1 MISEIGIANA
11 DLESFRFLMRT
22 KERIEYWIESPP
34 KLWEARSRLYRSQ
47 ILQVNTHFAA
57 FFEIYKIDILLHRS
71 KLNFFVKN
79 RQQFCEIEYW
89 IEPLFNQF
97 FHQNCYF
104 SAKFWWNF
112 VGISRMCSKI
122 VEVDDMFGNFAK
134 FWEISAKFPR
144 NCAKIQYYSIFFNRV
159 LKSHQIESVL

>member
-1 MISEIGIANA
+1 M
-11 DLESFRFLMRT
+11 
-22 KERIEYWIESPP
+22 EYSIFILAPKLTIFIWTESPP

-71 KLNFFVKN
+71 KLNFLSKIVN
-79 RQQFCEIEYW
+79 TFCEIEYW
-89 IEPLFNQF
+89 IEPKFNPN

-122 VEVDDMFGNFAK
+122 LERDDMFGNFVK
-134 FWEISAKFPR
+134 FWEISGKFPR
-144 NCAKIQYYSIFFNRV
+144 YCAKIQYYSIWFNPV
-159 LKSHQIESVL
+159 PNDHA